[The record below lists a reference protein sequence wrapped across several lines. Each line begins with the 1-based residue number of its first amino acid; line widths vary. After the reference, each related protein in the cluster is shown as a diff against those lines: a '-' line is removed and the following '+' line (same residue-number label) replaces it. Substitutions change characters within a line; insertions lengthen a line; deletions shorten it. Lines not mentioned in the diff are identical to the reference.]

1 MSTGC
6 ARVMPPA
13 TSPRNYIG
21 PLNPMAT
28 SAVSSPLA
36 VAQAW
41 FAAENRRRP
50 QFKQVLQDMEHQG
63 LTEHRARLERE
74 IRDALRGNPIRR
86 RCRRRSSG
94 ICS

>member
-1 MSTGC
+1 
-6 ARVMPPA
+6 
-13 TSPRNYIG
+13 
-21 PLNPMAT
+21 MAT

-36 VAQAW
+36 IAQAW

-74 IRDALRGNPIRR
+74 IRTRSAEIHTASKQS
-86 RCRRRSSG
+86 RSSG